1 MSFITLANPA
11 TAAATVTFDAGQ
23 YQSVTFSASNITAAE
38 TVDVYIRT
46 PDGDD
51 LLLAWWDG
59 RTNAIDATNLA
70 VTVTGGP
77 VYAIVKSVTAGA
89 SGLYASPC
97 VFKA

>member
-11 TAAATVTFDAGQ
+11 TAAVTVTFDSGQ

-51 LLLAWWDG
+51 LLLAAWDS
-59 RTNAIDATNLA
+59 RTNAIDATNMA
-70 VTVTGGP
+70 VTCTGGP
-77 VYAIVKSVTAGA
+77 LYVLVKSITSGT

>member
-23 YQSVTFSASNITAAE
+23 YQSVTFCASNIAGAE

-46 PDGDD
+46 PDNDD
-51 LLLAWWDG
+51 LLLAAWDL
-59 RTNAIDATNLA
+59 RTHAIDATNLA

-77 VYAIVKSVTAGA
+77 LYVLVKSATAA
-89 SGLYASPC
+89 TSVPYASPC
-97 VFKA
+97 VFKS